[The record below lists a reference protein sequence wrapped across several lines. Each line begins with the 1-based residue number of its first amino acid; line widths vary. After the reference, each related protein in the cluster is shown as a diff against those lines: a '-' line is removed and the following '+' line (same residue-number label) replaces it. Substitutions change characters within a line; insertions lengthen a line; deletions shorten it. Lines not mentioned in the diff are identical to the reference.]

1 MISTEYVVSERP
13 FVVRRQVRWGEC
25 DPAGV
30 VYTATFS
37 DYVISIAELFY
48 GSLFGGTPQAVKHR
62 HGFGTPTR
70 ALDFDFR
77 RSLWPDDAF
86 DVTVEVAQIRT
97 RTFTLLMTARKAE
110 NDIAFIARLTPI
122 CTQRGARES
131 IEMPSVLREALEQ
144 YRARC
149 QDVAALS
156 LAGDITP

>member
-48 GSLFGGTPQAVKHR
+48 GSLFGGTPQAVKNR

-70 ALDFDFR
+70 ALAFDFR

-86 DVTVEVAQIRT
+86 DVTVEVAEIRT
-97 RTFTLLMTARKAE
+97 RTFALAMTARKAD
-110 NDIAFIARLTPI
+110 NDVAFIARLTPI
-122 CTQRGARES
+122 CIQRGTRES
-131 IEMPSVLREALEQ
+131 IDMPPVLRAALEQ
-144 YRARC
+144 YRERC
-149 QDVAALS
+149 EHAVAPS
-156 LAGDITP
+156 LAGDITL

>member
-48 GSLFGGTPQAVKHR
+48 GSLFGGTPQAVKSR

-70 ALDFDFR
+70 ALTFDFH

-86 DVTVEVAQIRT
+86 DVTVEVAEVRT
-97 RTFTLLMTARKAE
+97 RTFTLLMTARKAD

-122 CTQRGARES
+122 CIQRGARES
-131 IEMPSVLREALEQ
+131 IEMPSVLRAALEQ
-144 YRARC
+144 YRARNEH
-149 QDVAALS
+149 AAAPS
-156 LAGDITP
+156 LAGDITL

>member
-1 MISTEYVVSERP
+1 MISTEYVVSEQP

-48 GSLFGGTPQAVKHR
+48 GSLFGGTPQAVKNR

-70 ALDFDFR
+70 ALTFDFR

-86 DVTVEVAQIRT
+86 DVTVEVAEVRT
-97 RTFTLLMTARKAE
+97 RTFTLLMTARKAH

-122 CTQRGARES
+122 CIQRGARES
-131 IEMPSVLREALEQ
+131 IEMPSILRAALEQ
-144 YRARC
+144 YRTRSEHA
-149 QDVAALS
+149 DAPS
-156 LAGDITP
+156 LAGDITL